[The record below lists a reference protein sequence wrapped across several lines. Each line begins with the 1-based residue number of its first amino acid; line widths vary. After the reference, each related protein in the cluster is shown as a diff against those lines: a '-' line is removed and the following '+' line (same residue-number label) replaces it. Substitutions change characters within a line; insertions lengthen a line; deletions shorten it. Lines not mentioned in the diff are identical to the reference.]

1 MHNAIASGSWKHFLN
16 QREAGIDTALIFRT
30 IRKLRGVLSCRLAF
44 LCVFFV
50 EQDQTRAIREGKN
63 FAKTLTC
70 AIFFLFW
77 AVEQPKRKRDIFND
91 FCYLLL
97 VVKFEGFH
105 VFNHE
110 SSPCLCFLIE
120 DNSQNPYKVKSRY
133 IFVLHSRQIK
143 KKKSQSSLMK
153 NPVTRAVPA
162 PLFSPMLNCFYFH
175 CLNQTFHRVK
185 VNSKHHFRCKVLTI
199 THKNSP
205 LICNYKLDNVRKA
218 WAFVHW

>member
-1 MHNAIASGSWKHFLN
+1 M
-16 QREAGIDTALIFRT
+16 
-30 IRKLRGVLSCRLAF
+30 
-44 LCVFFV
+44 
-50 EQDQTRAIREGKN
+50 
-63 FAKTLTC
+63 
-70 AIFFLFW
+70 
-77 AVEQPKRKRDIFND
+77 
-91 FCYLLL
+91 L

-133 IFVLHSRQIK
+133 IFVLHSRQI

-199 THKNSP
+199 TIKIAHWSAIISLTMYVKLEHLSTDKNVEVDVTSSLIWALRIHSIIGKASRP
-205 LICNYKLDNVRKA
+205 LGLLKRTCLLLTDVPVRY
-218 WAFVHW
+218 

>member
-30 IRKLRGVLSCRLAF
+30 IRKLRGVLSCRLVF

-143 KKKSQSSLMK
+143 KK
-153 NPVTRAVPA
+153 N
-162 PLFSPMLNCFYFH
+162 LN
-175 CLNQTFHRVK
+175 RVLWK
-185 VNSKHHFRCKVLTI
+185 IL
-199 THKNSP
+199 
-205 LICNYKLDNVRKA
+205 
-218 WAFVHW
+218 